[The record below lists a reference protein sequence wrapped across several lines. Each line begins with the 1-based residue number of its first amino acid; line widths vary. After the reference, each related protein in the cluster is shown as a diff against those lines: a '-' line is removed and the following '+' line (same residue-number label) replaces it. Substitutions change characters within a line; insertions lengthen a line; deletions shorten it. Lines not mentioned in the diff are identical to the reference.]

1 MADAALAPDMQRAG
15 GGVVLVLAWWGSLRK
30 GDTANLRFTSRGLS
44 ALCRH
49 YAFLTPRVRLSR
61 RRSLRGSRGAPCDA
75 LCDAPCDAPCG
86 APAVLLRM
94 LPQCSMWGSRGAP
107 CGAPAVLHPPAFSS
121 CPSGRRRPRPAS
133 RVLASSRA
141 TSKPSVSSSK
151 LVSHLTTPHHLAH
164 RRPAF
169 NPDGCRGL

>member
-1 MADAALAPDMQRAG
+1 MIVSCGRCCFGPRRATCGRRCVWQAAC
-15 GGVVLVLAWWGSLRK
+15 VVLVPVQWGSLRK
-30 GDTANLRFTSRGLS
+30 GDTENLRFTSRGLS
-44 ALCRH
+44 ALCCH

-61 RRSLRGSRGAPCDA
+61 RRSLRGSRGAPCGA

-86 APAVLLRM
+86 APAVLR
-94 LPQCSMWGSRGAP
+94 
-107 CGAPAVLHPPAFSS
+107 PPAFSS
-121 CPSGRRRPRPAS
+121 CPSGRRRPRPA
-133 RVLASSRA
+133 RAASSPPHVPH
-141 TSKPSVSSSK
+141 PSPASLPLK